1 MMWLV
6 VNHLLNTHNMVTTT
20 LYLLKDKFR
29 DLYKCKKKKKYDR
42 IETRFT
48 FWSLE
53 TLVLPN
59 SYNVLLEWKCVRE

>member
-29 DLYKCKKKKKYDR
+29 DLYKCKKKKIWPHRDT
-42 IETRFT
+42 IH
-48 FWSLE
+48 
-53 TLVLPN
+53 VLKFRDPGFAQQ
-59 SYNVLLEWKCVRE
+59 L